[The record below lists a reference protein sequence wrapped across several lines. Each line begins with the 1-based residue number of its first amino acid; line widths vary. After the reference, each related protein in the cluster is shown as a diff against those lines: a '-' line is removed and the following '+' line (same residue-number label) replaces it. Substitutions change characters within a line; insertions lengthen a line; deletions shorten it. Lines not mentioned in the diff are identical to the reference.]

1 MKHRLLAPW
10 VSVMMLVIW
19 TTPRGLASSGYFGQ
33 RPAGTISGVV
43 LDLATNRPIPG
54 ATVVVEGTPVATV
67 TDAEGN
73 FHLSVPPGRYTL
85 RITQVGYREEIVSGI
100 EVRDQAVTP
109 VDIALSPQDL
119 KLGEVEVRAE
129 AADGRVA
136 FLEERKAANVIGEIL
151 TTQEMKR
158 DVRSDAASVLSRV
171 VGLSVVQNKYVYV
184 RGLGERYSQTML
196 GDALLPTTEPD
207 RRVVPLDLIPA
218 NLLQDVRVVK
228 SYAPDQP
235 GEFSG
240 GIVKL
245 RTMDFPSSWTLKV
258 MASVGFNSQTTARPF
273 LSYPGGRFRWLGFDR
288 GAHRLPAMIPDQA
301 VVPGPFSPL
310 ELQTFGRAFRNVWEP
325 RRSRAGPNQGFG
337 MSGGGSKGRWGIVGA
352 VQFSRTAHT
361 QREDRLFY
369 ILGAGGRAV
378 PRSIF
383 ATPEFLQQQGI
394 LSRAREVI
402 PEGTDLNLLKGY
414 TSGTQTARLGGLA
427 SVSYQLSSQHKL
439 TARSFY
445 AHDGTHQTRTYQG
458 WYESRFT
465 VLRNARLR
473 FTDEE
478 IASGQIGGEHL
489 FPGLAQSVVT
499 WRWTYSRARL
509 DEPDTRET
517 LYEFDPVR
525 QQFRFF
531 SQLQSGLRLFNVMRE
546 NLREP
551 ALDWSAY
558 VFRPAVTLSL
568 KAGVS
573 YSNRDRGFLS
583 RRFRFIARRSRGINF
598 FLSPEQLF
606 APENIR
612 PDGFELFEETRPTDA
627 YRATHDILA
636 GYGMADVMG
645 KRWRIIAGMRVEDS
659 DQQVRTFN
667 PFNRALNPVDAGQR
681 VRDLFPSVGL
691 VLALTPAMN
700 LRLGWSETVARPH
713 FRELSPYEYTDVT
726 GGPSARGNPD
736 LRRTRIRNVDVRW
749 EWIRPPHLL
758 AVSVFLK
765 QMRDPIESVVE
776 PSNET
781 TIVSFRNTQGARN
794 AGVEVELR
802 QDFGFLGPAGKR
814 LQISGNYAYVRSR
827 VTIGPQSLNVLT
839 SLERPLIGQSK
850 HLINTALDYEIPRW
864 SASVRMLAQYVGRR
878 LMEVGAYGLADIAQ
892 EGIPAV
898 DLVFSKQ
905 FLTEAKRMEVKLSME
920 NLLDRPIRFFQGPD
934 PYWFYRRG
942 RTVSIG
948 LSYQIR

>member
-19 TTPRGLASSGYFGQ
+19 TTPRVLASSGYFGQ

-129 AADGRVA
+129 AADGHVA

-258 MASVGFNSQTTARPF
+258 TASVGFNSQTTARPF

-325 RRSRAGPNQGFG
+325 RRPRAGPNQGFG
-337 MSGGGSKGRWGIVGA
+337 LSGGGSKGRWGIVGA

-517 LYEFDPVR
+517 LYEFDPAR

-598 FLSPEQLF
+598 FLPPEQLF

-892 EGIPAV
+892 EGIPTV